1 MTEDYVTHVKTRL
14 KKIAERDV
22 DYIIRVASGEQIQ
35 TYFVFEEYLKMLK
48 KEMAEQLKV
57 WGE

>member
-1 MTEDYVTHVKTRL
+1 MTEDYVIHVKARL
-14 KKIAERDV
+14 KEIAERDV
-22 DYIIRVASGEQIQ
+22 DYIIRVAREEQIQ